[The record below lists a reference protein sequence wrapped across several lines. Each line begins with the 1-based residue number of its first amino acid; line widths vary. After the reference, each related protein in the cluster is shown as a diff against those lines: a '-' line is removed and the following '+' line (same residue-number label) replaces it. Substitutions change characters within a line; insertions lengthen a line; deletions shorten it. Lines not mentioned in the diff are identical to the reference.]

1 MNYYNF
7 IFTLA
12 SGKVKSQVIWNHS
25 LSLLY
30 VLLIYYELKVT
41 PLLIDSS
48 EHDALALPY
57 IAGGFLGC
65 FCFSVCSRDTR
76 GRGQWRNDGGGGEE
90 EKENNPAPSPIGFI
104 LDLGSAFARMY
115 LLLT

>member
-65 FCFSVCSRDTR
+65 FSVCSRDTR

-90 EKENNPAPSPIGFI
+90 EKENNPAPSPIVFI
-104 LDLGSAFARMY
+104 LDLGSAFAWMY